1 MAIVYNND
9 GKPTYMFSAGATS
22 TDGTWFAIGAKTDT
36 SAAYEWTGTQVF
48 LNTATFDYTVYM
60 KDGFNNFL
68 NPAARDA
75 AITSPLHG
83 TICFLRQDA
92 LGNPLNQIQ
101 FYDGTSWIAN
111 DGDITSI
118 IAGTGLTGGGNAGA
132 ITLNI
137 NTSVVATTNN
147 VLTMDNKTIGST
159 GLAFEGSVDDE
170 FETTLNVINP
180 TADRTVN
187 LPDTSGTVITTGNL
201 SSITAVGTLPSLTLS
216 GTLTV
221 GSTSGINGQ
230 YLKTTG
236 TGLQWQDIPESTASA
251 FLLMGA

>member
-1 MAIVYNND
+1 MAIVFNND

-22 TDGTWFAIGAKTDT
+22 SDGTWYAIGGKVDT
-36 SAAYEWTGTQVF
+36 SAGYEWTGSQLF
-48 LNTATFDYTVYM
+48 LNTSTFDYTVYM

-68 NPAARDA
+68 NPGARDA

-83 TICFLRQDA
+83 TICFVRQNSD
-92 LGNPLNQIQ
+92 GSPLNQIQ
-101 FYDGTSWIAN
+101 FYNGSAWVAN

-118 IAGTGLTGGGNAGA
+118 TVGAGLTGGGTAGTVS
-132 ITLNI
+132 INI
-137 NTSVVATTNN
+137 DTAVVATTSNT
-147 VLTMDNKTIGST
+147 LTINNKTIGST
-159 GLAFEGSVDDE
+159 GLAFEGSADDA

-180 TADRTVN
+180 TADRSIN
-187 LPDTSGTVITTGNL
+187 FPDTSGTVITTGNL
-201 SSITAVGTLPSLTLS
+201 SSISAVGSLSALTLT